1 MELILP
7 PLVSRETFFQALSE
21 FTAIVGEQWVLATD
35 LDRQTYLDLYAP
47 SEEAERQHAPSAAV
61 VPHSVEQLQAIVKI
75 CNKHG
80 VPFWPIS
87 RGKNFGYGGA
97 APAQAGSVIIDMQ
110 RMNRIIEVNEELAY
124 CIIEPGVGF
133 FDLHEHLQKNDI
145 PLWMSIPG
153 NGWGSVMGNALERGF
168 GRMPYGEH
176 TNSLCGME
184 IVLPD
189 GELVRTATG
198 AMADSKTWPLFKHG
212 FGPAWDQLFVQSNFG
227 IVTKVGFWLMPEPE
241 ATLSMRMSLPN
252 PEDIGWLVDVL
263 RPLRIKGIIPH
274 NVGVANFMGSATT
287 TTQRNEWYE
296 GKDSLPDDVIQQ
308 IMDRYNVGW
317 WNFTL
322 TLYGHPEVNEAHR
335 RIIESAFKPHTDR
348 QFEVSSW
355 QKGEAGGAP
364 SPTVFP
370 LRIVNWHGGRGGH
383 IGFSPILPANGSEVL
398 DQVQRT
404 RRLYNEHGIDY
415 SSTFYICGR
424 HVINVNLMLYNKD
437 DSELTERTNTLF
449 SHLIKAS
456 AEAGFGEYRTHLSY
470 MDEVAATFDYNDNA
484 LWRLNHT
491 IKDALD
497 PQGVLAPGK
506 SGIWPK
512 RYREEEG

>member
-7 PLVSRETFFQALSE
+7 AQVSRETFLQALSD
-21 FTAIVGEQWVLATD
+21 FTAVVGEQWVLATD

-133 FDLHEHLQKNDI
+133 FDLHDYLQKNDI

-198 AMADSKTWPLFKHG
+198 AMTDSKTWPLFKQG

-241 ATLSMRMSLPN
+241 ATLSMSMSLPN
-252 PEDIGWLVDVL
+252 PEDIGWLVDV
-263 RPLRIKGIIPH
+263 
-274 NVGVANFMGSATT
+274 
-287 TTQRNEWYE
+287 
-296 GKDSLPDDVIQQ
+296 
-308 IMDRYNVGW
+308 
-317 WNFTL
+317 
-322 TLYGHPEVNEAHR
+322 
-335 RIIESAFKPHTDR
+335 
-348 QFEVSSW
+348 
-355 QKGEAGGAP
+355 
-364 SPTVFP
+364 
-370 LRIVNWHGGRGGH
+370 
-383 IGFSPILPANGSEVL
+383 
-398 DQVQRT
+398 
-404 RRLYNEHGIDY
+404 
-415 SSTFYICGR
+415 
-424 HVINVNLMLYNKD
+424 
-437 DSELTERTNTLF
+437 
-449 SHLIKAS
+449 
-456 AEAGFGEYRTHLSY
+456 
-470 MDEVAATFDYNDNA
+470 
-484 LWRLNHT
+484 
-491 IKDALD
+491 
-497 PQGVLAPGK
+497 
-506 SGIWPK
+506 
-512 RYREEEG
+512 